1 MTKAQKS
8 ALSDRLLSIEFT
20 CSAVTGSRVASKPG
34 SPVASRPRPPRKFS
48 ASEAA
53 RINAF
58 YEGTNLKTVPAK

>member
-8 ALSDRLLSIEFT
+8 ELSDRLLSIEFT

-34 SPVASRPRPPRKFS
+34 SPVSNRPRPKRKFS
-48 ASEAA
+48 AAQVA

-58 YEGTNLKTVPAK
+58 YEGTGLKTVSAK

>member
-20 CSAVTGSRVASKPG
+20 HSAVTGSRVASKPG
-34 SPVASRPRPPRKFS
+34 SPVSGRPRPKRKFS
-48 ASEAA
+48 KAQVA

-58 YEGTNLKTVPAK
+58 FDGTSVKTVSVE

>member
-8 ALSDRLLSIEFT
+8 DLSDRLLSIEFT

-34 SPVASRPRPPRKFS
+34 SPVSIRPRPTRKFS
-48 ASEAA
+48 AAEAA

-58 YEGTNLKTVPAK
+58 YEGTSLKTVAAK